1 MVSGAWGNRWF
12 AATVGAFYDWAIQR
26 QWVAD
31 WYLRL
36 IVGDDARG
44 LLGAMDA
51 VTVMPDGSSIL
62 DVPCG
67 GGITLRRLR
76 PGQRVRY
83 VAADSSP
90 AMLARARRYAGACGN
105 PAVEFAECDIES
117 MPFGDGEFDLV
128 VCFSGL
134 HCLPDPAAA
143 VREMAR
149 CVRPGGRVIAD
160 VALHGQLRRCDA
172 FMTFGRRFG
181 VFGPPATLPEACGWF
196 TDAGLTITAQHRV
209 GALVYLDAKRPV
221 QAATAERLSR
231 WVLPTVADL
240 KVTKFEKKRS

>member
-1 MVSGAWGNRWF
+1 MVSGAWGNRRF
-12 AATVGAFYDWAIQR
+12 AATVGAFYDWAMQR
-26 QWVAD
+26 QPVAD
-31 WYLRL
+31 AYLRL

-51 VTVMPDGSSIL
+51 VTAMPDGSSIL

-67 GGITLRRLR
+67 GGITVRRLR

-83 VAADSSP
+83 IAADISP
-90 AMLARARRYAGACGN
+90 AMLARARRSAGVGGQST
-105 PAVEFAECDIES
+105 VQFLECDITR

-160 VALHGQLRRCDA
+160 VALHGELRRCDA

-181 VFGPPATLPEACGWF
+181 VFGPPATLSEACGWF
-196 TDAGLTITAQHRV
+196 ADAGLTTTAQNRA
-209 GALVYLDAKRPV
+209 GALVHIDAKRPA
-221 QAATAERLSR
+221 QATNG
-231 WVLPTVADL
+231 
-240 KVTKFEKKRS
+240 

>member
-1 MVSGAWGNRWF
+1 MSGAWGNRWF
-12 AATVGAFYDWAIQR
+12 AATVGAFYDWAMQR

-31 WYLRL
+31 GYLRL
-36 IVGDDARG
+36 IVGDDALG

-51 VTVMPDGSSIL
+51 VAVMPDGSSIL

-67 GGITLRRLR
+67 GGITLRRLC

-83 VAADSSP
+83 VAADISP
-90 AMLARARRYAGACGN
+90 AMLTRARRYAGAGGN
-105 PAVEFAECDIES
+105 ATVEFVECDVTG

-143 VREMAR
+143 VRELAR

-181 VFGPPATLPEACGWF
+181 VFGPPATLSEAWGWF
-196 TDAGLTITAQHRV
+196 TDAGLTTTTQHRA
-209 GALVYLDAKRPV
+209 GALVYIDAKRPA
-221 QAATAERLSR
+221 QATNS
-231 WVLPTVADL
+231 
-240 KVTKFEKKRS
+240 

>member
-1 MVSGAWGNRWF
+1 MLTGAWGNRWF
-12 AATVGAFYDWAIQR
+12 AATVGAFYDWAMQR
-26 QWVAD
+26 QPVAD
-31 WYLRL
+31 AYLRL

-51 VTVMPDGSSIL
+51 VSVMPDGSSIL

-83 VAADSSP
+83 VAADISP
-90 AMLARARRYAGACGN
+90 AMLTRARRYTGVGGESK
-105 PAVEFAECDIES
+105 VELVECDITD

-143 VREMAR
+143 VRETAR

-160 VALHGQLRRCDA
+160 VALHGELRRCDA
-172 FMTFGRRFG
+172 FMAFGRRFG
-181 VFGPPATLPEACGWF
+181 AFGPPARLSDAGRWF
-196 TDAGLTITAQHRV
+196 ADAGLTITAQHRA
-209 GALVYLDAKRPV
+209 GALVYIDAQRPV
-221 QAATAERLSR
+221 QDGAADRFSR
-231 WVLPTVADL
+231 
-240 KVTKFEKKRS
+240 

>member
-1 MVSGAWGNRWF
+1 M
-12 AATVGAFYDWAIQR
+12 GAFYDWVMQR

-31 WYLRL
+31 AYLRL

-51 VTVMPDGSSIL
+51 VSVMPDDSSIL

-67 GGITLRRLR
+67 GGITVRRLR

-83 VAADSSP
+83 VAADISP
-90 AMLARARRYAGACGN
+90 AMLARARRYGGAGGN
-105 PAVEFAECDIES
+105 ATVEFVECDITS

-134 HCLPDPAAA
+134 HCLSDPAAA

-172 FMTFGRRFG
+172 FMAFGRQFG
-181 VFGPPATLPEACGWF
+181 VFGPSATLSQAYSWF
-196 TDAGLTITAQHRV
+196 TDAGLTTTAQHQA
-209 GALVYLDAKRPV
+209 GALVYIDAQRPV
-221 QAATAERLSR
+221 QAASAERLLGGRCPYRGGS
-231 WVLPTVADL
+231 
-240 KVTKFEKKRS
+240 EK

>member
-1 MVSGAWGNRWF
+1 MSGAWGNRWF
-12 AATVGAFYDWAIQR
+12 AATVGAFYDWAMQR
-26 QWVAD
+26 QPVAD
-31 WYLRL
+31 AYLRL

-44 LLGAMDA
+44 LHAAMDA
-51 VTVMPDGSSIL
+51 VTAVPDGSSIL

-83 VAADSSP
+83 VASDISP
-90 AMLARARRYAGACGN
+90 AMLARARRYTGAGGN
-105 PAVEFAECDIES
+105 ATVELVECDITG
-117 MPFGDGEFDLV
+117 MPFGEGEFDLV

-181 VFGPPATLPEACGWF
+181 VFGPPATLSEASGWF
-196 TDAGLTITAQHRV
+196 TDAGLTINAQDRA
-209 GALVYLDAKRPV
+209 GALVYIDAIRPV
-221 QAATAERLSR
+221 QTSN
-231 WVLPTVADL
+231 V
-240 KVTKFEKKRS
+240 

>member
-12 AATVGAFYDWAIQR
+12 AATVGAFYDRAMQR
-26 QWVAD
+26 RWVAD
-31 WYLRL
+31 AYLRL

-67 GGITLRRLR
+67 GGITVRRLR
-76 PGQRVRY
+76 PGQRVCY
-83 VAADSSP
+83 VAADISP
-90 AMLARARRYAGACGN
+90 AMLARARRYAGAGGRST
-105 PAVEFAECDIES
+105 VEFVECDITN

-181 VFGPPATLPEACGWF
+181 VFGPPATLSDVRGWF
-196 TDAGLTITAQHRV
+196 TDAGLTATAQHPA
-209 GALVYLDAKRPV
+209 GALVYIDAKRSV
-221 QAATAERLSR
+221 Q
-231 WVLPTVADL
+231 VAN
-240 KVTKFEKKRS
+240 S

>member
-1 MVSGAWGNRWF
+1 MSGAWGNRWF
-12 AATVGAFYDWAIQR
+12 AATVGAFYDWAMRR
-26 QWVAD
+26 QPVAD
-31 WYLRL
+31 GYLRL
-36 IVGDDARG
+36 IVGADARG

-51 VTVMPDGSSIL
+51 VTAMPDGSSIL

-83 VAADSSP
+83 VAADISP
-90 AMLARARRYAGACGN
+90 AMLARARRYSDAGGD
-105 PAVEFAECDIES
+105 PMVEFVECDITG
-117 MPFGDGEFDLV
+117 MPLGDGEFDLV

-160 VALHGQLRRCDA
+160 VALHGRLRRCDA
-172 FMTFGRRFG
+172 FMAFGRRFL
-181 VFGPPATLPEACGWF
+181 VFGPPATLSEACGWF
-196 TDAGLTITAQHRV
+196 IDAGLTTTTRHRA
-209 GALVYLDAKRPV
+209 GALVYIDAQRPV
-221 QAATAERLSR
+221 QAAAAERLTGDSYPGR
-231 WVLPTVADL
+231 GGS
-240 KVTKFEKKRS
+240 EK

>member
-12 AATVGAFYDWAIQR
+12 AATVGAFYDWAMQR
-26 QWVAD
+26 QGVAD
-31 WYLRL
+31 AYLRL
-36 IVGDDARG
+36 IVGDDALG

-83 VAADSSP
+83 VAADISP
-90 AMLARARRYAGACGN
+90 AMLARARRYGGAGGN
-105 PAVEFAECDIES
+105 STVEFVECDIES

-149 CVRPGGRVIAD
+149 CVRRGGRVIAD
-160 VALHGQLRRCDA
+160 VALHGELRRCDA

-181 VFGPPATLPEACGWF
+181 VFGPPATLSEACGWF
-196 TDAGLTITAQHRV
+196 ADAGLATTAQHRA
-209 GALVYLDAKRPV
+209 GALVYIDAKRPV
-221 QAATAERLSR
+221 QAAAAEP
-231 WVLPTVADL
+231 LP
-240 KVTKFEKKRS
+240 R